1 MKEIDEK
8 GVIEQLKTEREK
20 MQKQMADF
28 QIQAR
33 AIEEQINRLQFD
45 LAKKQGAVEDF
56 ERLVLGKKPESEQK
70 KTDLPLGKD
79 EKSQ

>member
-56 ERLVLGKKPESEQK
+56 ERLVLGKKPESEQE
-70 KTDLPLGKD
+70 KTDLPLGSD